1 MHVSECNIC
10 DIIYI
15 WSVRLRKVPKS
26 LQAIIITM
34 LLGMFIPK
42 IFEITGV
49 AIFDKIIIKG
59 LLSLAFSAATICV
72 GVFYSARILKG
83 RTSGGKARISLYI
96 LFAIILLSVTSTV
109 VSFIQSISD
118 IILYILSGLAALLS
132 LVLII
137 WLGIKVISAKKQ
149 FKTSQEKSVIQ
160 SQNNEEKIPV
170 ETEKFNKPKPCYAP
184 KSIPKY
190 VQDNSIKQAELGVE
204 LKTLYELWSER
215 DVSKKCL
222 TATNDENPDL
232 KWVKIYK
239 PPYANGKFYGYVLMN
254 NAHNTVNGEIY
265 FADRRI
271 WRVAEN

>member
-1 MHVSECNIC
+1 MK
-10 DIIYI
+10 
-15 WSVRLRKVPKS
+15 RKVPKS

-72 GVFYSARILKG
+72 GAFYSARILKG

-96 LFAIILLSVTSTV
+96 LFVIILLSVTSTV
-109 VSFIQSISD
+109 VSFVQSISD
-118 IILYILSGLAALLS
+118 IILYILSGSAALLS

-149 FKTSQEKSVIQ
+149 FKASQEKSVIQ
-160 SQNNEEKIPV
+160 SQNNEEKITV

-190 VQDNSIKQAELGVE
+190 VQDNSLKQAAINQADLDVE
-204 LKTLYELWSER
+204 LKTLYELWSEM
-215 DVSKKCL
+215 DIGKKCL

-239 PPYANGKFYGYVLMN
+239 PPYADGKFYGYVLMN